1 MTERDGDP
9 ARLIRAMTVVCKEPP
24 LSRNTLEFLG
34 TRNDVV
40 QVGREDDVA
49 VSFWHLENEVAT
61 LVEGVL
67 DGVDVVGPRE
77 VVSEEGIMDGV
88 VGRYGEG
95 DSFGGLRARE
105 GESATRA
112 GRRVNGVEVEVD
124 VAVEVVVVDAAVAVE
139 LWDLYVREWAKQVL
153 EGLVEGVEERE
164 EL

>member
-9 ARLIRAMTVVCKEPP
+9 ARLVRAMAVVRKEPP
-24 LSRNTLEFLG
+24 LSRNALEFLG

-40 QVGREDDVA
+40 EVGREDEVA
-49 VSFWHLENEVAT
+49 VSFWELENEAAT

-77 VVSEEGIMDGV
+77 VVSEEGVVDGV
-88 VGRYGEG
+88 IGGYGEG
-95 DSFGGLRARE
+95 DSVGGLGARE

-124 VAVEVVVVDAAVAVE
+124 VAVEIVEVDAAVAVE
-139 LWDLYVREWAKQVL
+139 LWDLYVREWAEQVL